1 MNTGDI
7 RIDTPPSIVDMIANS
22 GDEIYRIVTRRKF
35 RDFARFAK
43 GGPFAKSISDLKFC
57 KGGTLCKIIFVDLQR
72 GDPLQNP
79 GGQIHRIVTRTNLAA
94 ERPLRGGI
102 YSDIPGNHP
111 E

>member
-1 MNTGDI
+1 
-7 RIDTPPSIVDMIANS
+7 MIANS
-22 GDEIYRIVTRRKF
+22 GDEIYRIVTVTTRKF

-94 ERPLRGGI
+94 ERPLRGVSI
-102 YSDIPGNHP
+102 LISPVP
-111 E
+111 